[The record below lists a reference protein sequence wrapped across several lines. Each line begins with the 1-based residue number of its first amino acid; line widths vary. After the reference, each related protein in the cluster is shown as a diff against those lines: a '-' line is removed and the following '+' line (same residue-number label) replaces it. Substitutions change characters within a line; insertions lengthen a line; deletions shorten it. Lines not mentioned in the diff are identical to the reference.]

1 MFEIAFLFIAMTLY
15 GPVCFLLGASVRQK
29 VDKGEEIK
37 MPTVNPMAIV
47 REHREQKEAEEK
59 KSRMDA
65 ILRNIDAYDGTEIG
79 QEEVPKG

>member
-1 MFEIAFLFIAMTLY
+1 MEALLILIMGAY
-15 GPVCFLLGASVRQK
+15 GAVCFLIGASVRQK
-29 VDKGEEIK
+29 VDKGEKVE

-47 REHREQKEAEEK
+47 REHREKKEAEEK

-65 ILRNIDAYDGTEIG
+65 ILRNIDAYNGTEIG

>member
-1 MFEIAFLFIAMTLY
+1 MEALLLLIMGAY
-15 GPVCFLLGASVRQK
+15 GVVCFLIGASVRQK
-29 VDKGEEIK
+29 VDKGEKIE